1 MREWEVCFRFNLFVY
16 LMAPGLSCEVQDLPS
31 SLWQVGSLVVADGI
45 QFPDQ
50 EQNPGPQHGEHE
62 VSAP

>member
-45 QFPDQ
+45 
-50 EQNPGPQHGEHE
+50 
-62 VSAP
+62 